1 MKCTTV
7 RSKLAGYLD
16 DAVTGRAPAEQR
28 AQIREHLEGCG
39 YCREELERYRK
50 LAVLLSRVPRSVPP
64 ADLAV
69 RIRVSAA
76 RVAPTQDFASRLRK
90 MRDRAEILLDNV
102 FRPLSVPATG
112 GLFSAVLIFVLVL
125 QLMAPGITVQAVAND
140 VPLNM
145 NILRPAEL
153 VMLSD
158 YPSSWAPE
166 QHEVELSLPHGL
178 LVDVTVD
185 QHGQMVGYEILAG
198 PTSSDLRRQL
208 DQMLLFSR
216 FRPMMSF
223 GRPTA
228 GGHVILSFSAVRV
241 RG

>member
-7 RSKLAGYLD
+7 RTKLAGYLD
-16 DAVTGRAPAEQR
+16 DAVVGTASVAERVQVG
-28 AQIREHLEGCG
+28 EHLNGCTV
-39 YCREELERYRK
+39 CRGELERFRK
-50 LAVLLSRVPRSVPP
+50 LSVLLSRMPKNVPP

-69 RIRVSAA
+69 RIKVAA
-76 RVAPTQDFASRLRK
+76 ASQQSQDWPSRFRK

-112 GLFSAVLIFVLVL
+112 GVFSAVVIFVVVL
-125 QLMAPGITVQAVAND
+125 QLMVPGITVRAVSND
-140 VPLNM
+140 VPL

-153 VMLSD
+153 LSLSD
-158 YPSSWAPE
+158 YPQTWAPE
-166 QHEVELSLPHGL
+166 QHELELSLPHGL

-185 QHGQMVGYEILAG
+185 AQGQMADYQILSG
-198 PTSSDLRRQL
+198 PTSPELRHQL

-223 GRPTA
+223 GRPTS

>member
-1 MKCTTV
+1 MKCNTV
-7 RSKLAGYLD
+7 RTKLAGYLD
-16 DAVTGRAPAEQR
+16 GAVTGATLVEERIH
-28 AQIREHLEGCG
+28 IREHLESCG
-39 YCREELERYRK
+39 YCREELQRYRK
-50 LAVLLSRVPRSVPP
+50 LSMLLSRVPRNLPP

-69 RIRVSAA
+69 RIRVAA
-76 RVAPTQDFASRLRK
+76 AQAVPTQDLPSRMRRI
-90 MRDRAEILLDNV
+90 RDRAELLLDNV
-102 FRPLSVPATG
+102 FRPLSLPATG
-112 GLFSAVLIFVLVL
+112 GFFSAILVFAIVL
-125 QLMAPGITVQAVAND
+125 QLIVPGITVRAVPND
-140 VPLNM
+140 VPL

-153 VMLSD
+153 ITLSD

-166 QHEVELSLPHGL
+166 QHDVELALPHGL
-178 LVDVTVD
+178 LIDVTVD
-185 QHGQMVGYEILAG
+185 QHGQMVAYQIISG
-198 PTSSDLRRQL
+198 PKSVDLRHQL

>member
-1 MKCTTV
+1 MKCNTV
-7 RSKLAGYLD
+7 QTKLASYLD
-16 DAVTGRAPAEQR
+16 DAVTGAALVEERAH
-28 AQIREHLEGCG
+28 IREHLEACG
-39 YCREELERYRK
+39 YCREELQRYRK
-50 LAVLLSRVPRSVPP
+50 LSVLLSRVPRNLPP

-69 RIRVSAA
+69 RIRVAA
-76 RVAPTQDFASRLRK
+76 AQAAPVQDLPSRMRRI
-90 MRDRAEILLDNV
+90 RDRAELLLDNV
-102 FRPLSVPATG
+102 FRPLSLPATG
-112 GLFSAVLIFVLVL
+112 GFFSAILVFAVVL
-125 QLMAPGITVQAVAND
+125 QLIVPGITVRAVPND
-140 VPLNM
+140 VPL

-153 VMLSD
+153 ISLSD

-166 QHEVELSLPHGL
+166 QHDVELSLPHGL
-178 LVDVTVD
+178 LIDVTVD
-185 QHGQMVGYEILAG
+185 QHGQMVGYQILSG
-198 PTSSDLRRQL
+198 PHSVDLRHQL

>member
-1 MKCTTV
+1 MKCNTV
-7 RSKLAGYLD
+7 RTKLAGYLD
-16 DAVTGRAPAEQR
+16 DAVTGAAPAEER
-28 AQIREHLEGCG
+28 VHIREHLESCG
-39 YCREELERYRK
+39 YCREELQRYRK
-50 LAVLLSRVPRSVPP
+50 LSMLLSRVPRNLPP

-69 RIRVSAA
+69 RIRVAA
-76 RVAPTQDFASRLRK
+76 AQATPVQDLPSRMRR
-90 MRDRAEILLDNV
+90 MRDRAELLLDNV
-102 FRPLSVPATG
+102 FRPLSLPATG
-112 GLFSAVLIFVLVL
+112 GFFSAILVFVIVL
-125 QLMAPGITVQAVAND
+125 QLIVPGITVRAVPND
-140 VPLNM
+140 VPL

-153 VMLSD
+153 ITLSD

-166 QHEVELSLPHGL
+166 QHDVELALPHGL
-178 LVDVTVD
+178 LIDVTVD
-185 QHGQMVGYEILAG
+185 QHGQMVGYQILSG
-198 PTSSDLRRQL
+198 PTSIDLRHQL